1 MVSSFPRS
9 PIGRELPWRG
19 AFHMQYPLT
28 MSKRLEGLR
37 ANSTA
42 IRQIAARHKASSIA
56 IFGSVAR
63 GEDTENSDYDFLVTF
78 EKNSSL
84 LDTAALMNDLEDFL
98 GSHVDVVSIGGLKP
112 RDRRIRE
119 EAIPL

>member
-1 MVSSFPRS
+1 
-9 PIGRELPWRG
+9 
-19 AFHMQYPLT
+19 
-28 MSKRLEGLR
+28 MSKRLEELK
-37 ANSTA
+37 ANSIA
-42 IRQIAARHKASSIA
+42 IRQIAARHKAVSIA

-98 GSHVDVVSIGGLKP
+98 GSHVDVVSLGGLKP
-112 RDRRIRE
+112 RDYKIRD
-119 EAIPL
+119 EAILL

>member
-1 MVSSFPRS
+1 M
-9 PIGRELPWRG
+9 GR
-19 AFHMQYPLT
+19 
-28 MSKRLEGLR
+28 RLEELK
-37 ANSTA
+37 ANSSA

-98 GSHVDVVSIGGLKP
+98 GSHVDVVSLGGLKP
-112 RDRRIRE
+112 RDFRIRE
-119 EAIPL
+119 EAIAL

>member
-1 MVSSFPRS
+1 
-9 PIGRELPWRG
+9 
-19 AFHMQYPLT
+19 MQYNSP
-28 MSKRLEGLR
+28 MGRRLEELK
-37 ANSTA
+37 ANSFA

-98 GSHVDVVSIGGLKP
+98 GSHVDVVSLGGLKP
-112 RDRRIRE
+112 RDHKIRD
-119 EAIPL
+119 EAILL

>member
-1 MVSSFPRS
+1 MGLLPRS
-9 PIGRELPWRG
+9 LYRQDLPKRG
-19 AFHMQYPLT
+19 SFQMQYPWN

-37 ANSTA
+37 ANSIA

-63 GEDTENSDYDFLVTF
+63 GEDTETSDYDFLVTF
-78 EKNSSL
+78 EKDSSL
-84 LDTAALMNDLEDFL
+84 LDTAALMNELEDFL
-98 GSHVDVVSIGGLKP
+98 GSHVDVVSLGGLKP
-112 RDRRIRE
+112 RDNRIRE

>member
-1 MVSSFPRS
+1 
-9 PIGRELPWRG
+9 
-19 AFHMQYPLT
+19 MQYNSP
-28 MSKRLEGLR
+28 MSRRLEELK
-37 ANSTA
+37 ANSIA

-98 GSHVDVVSIGGLKP
+98 GSHVDVVSLGGLKP
-112 RDRRIRE
+112 RDFRIRE

>member
-1 MVSSFPRS
+1 
-9 PIGRELPWRG
+9 
-19 AFHMQYPLT
+19 MQYNSP
-28 MSKRLEGLR
+28 MGRRLEELK
-37 ANSTA
+37 ANSSA

-63 GEDTENSDYDFLVTF
+63 GDDTENSDYDFLVTF

-98 GSHVDVVSIGGLKP
+98 GSHVDVVSLGGLKP
-112 RDRRIRE
+112 RDFRIRE
-119 EAIPL
+119 EAILL

>member
-1 MVSSFPRS
+1 MTGCFSNAVQFTYEQALE
-9 PIGRELPWRG
+9 EL
-19 AFHMQYPLT
+19 
-28 MSKRLEGLR
+28 K
-37 ANSTA
+37 ANSIA
-42 IRQIAARHKASSIA
+42 IRQIAARHKAVSIA

-98 GSHVDVVSIGGLKP
+98 GSHVDVVSLGGLKP
-112 RDRRIRE
+112 RDYKIRD
-119 EAIPL
+119 EAILL